1 MFSNKKGKME
11 INNLP
16 SKSGVPSIVSADLSV
31 LGNMISDGAIEI
43 EGRIEGNLTCSQATI
58 HKSGFIKGD
67 IIAESV
73 SISGEVRGLIKAR
86 NVRVSENGKVVGV
99 IMYENLSIDPGGFV
113 DGQCKN
119 TDQLNNKAYDRDRNS
134 ETSEDAPEEIKL
146 IDEPE
151 LA

>member
-1 MFSNKKGKME
+1 MFSNKKGKVE

-16 SKSGVPSIVSADLSV
+16 SKSGVPSIVSSDLSI
-31 LGNMISDGAIEI
+31 LGNLISEGSIEV
-43 EGRIEGNLTCSQATI
+43 EGRIEGNITCSHATV

-67 IIAESV
+67 IISDSV
-73 SISGEVRGLIKAR
+73 NINGEVRGLIKAR

-119 TDQLNNKAYDRDRNS
+119 TDKLHKGYDLDKDTNEAS
-134 ETSEDAPEEIKL
+134 NDIDDIKL
-146 IDEPE
+146 IDETE
-151 LA
+151 KA

>member
-16 SKSGVPSIVSADLSV
+16 AKSGVPSIVSADLSV
-31 LGNMISDGAIEI
+31 LGNMISEGAIEI
-43 EGRIEGNLTCSQATI
+43 EGRIEGNLTCSQATV

-67 IIAESV
+67 VIAESV
-73 SISGEVRGLIKAR
+73 NINGEVRGLIKAR

-119 TDQLNNKAYDRDRNS
+119 TDKLNKYDLEKAAEIEDNS
-134 ETSEDAPEEIKL
+134 EEIKL
-146 IDEPE
+146 IDEAE